1 MSTKKAIT
9 KRKEVLSS
17 SSRPRLAVDRGEV
30 KKKFISV
37 RHSLHLTPISFAF
50 LFAAASPREVANA
63 IKISIVLR
71 VDLAARTWD
80 WNWYMTSFEYVLP
93 ALLEFQFLCFDL
105 LVSHTMKRLS
115 SAAMNKQSIHS
126 SP

>member
-9 KRKEVLSS
+9 KRKEVFVFFI
-17 SSRPRLAVDRGEV
+17 PAQVGVDRGEV

-37 RHSLHLTPISFAF
+37 RHSLHLTPQSFAF
-50 LFAAASPREVANA
+50 LFAAASPRKVTNA